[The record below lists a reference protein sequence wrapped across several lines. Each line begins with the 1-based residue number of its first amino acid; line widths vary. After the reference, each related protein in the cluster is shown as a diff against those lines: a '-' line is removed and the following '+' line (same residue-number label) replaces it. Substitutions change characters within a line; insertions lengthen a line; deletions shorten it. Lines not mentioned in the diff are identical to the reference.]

1 MADSVPIMLL
11 LVLCSRWEV
20 SRTAVFLRRKTDPWV
35 CFPFLVL
42 WILFLIDYFIW
53 YLDCL
58 INLLHSGVF
67 LASENTFIQSSSKGG
82 CTAVSFPSFIS
93 ALSKYVLLGTST
105 KQVCFCVSTSQMAQR
120 WSRIV
125 QSAVYYLLLCLVDQS
140 YGGNWLTLIIAPCWR
155 VTGRD
160 RWEESTD

>member
-1 MADSVPIMLL
+1 MYSSLLEKENRSFSLLSFSSSLNFVFNRLFYLILGLFDKPFTFWYIFSFRKYIYSVIFKRCLYCGKLSKLYFSPKYICLTWDIHQTSLL
-11 LVLCSRWEV
+11 LCIY
-20 SRTAVFLRRKTDPWV
+20 
-35 CFPFLVL
+35 FPDGPKRV
-42 WILFLIDYFIW
+42 
-53 YLDCL
+53 
-58 INLLHSGVF
+58 
-67 LASENTFIQSSSKGG
+67 E
-82 CTAVSFPSFIS
+82 
-93 ALSKYVLLGTST
+93 
-105 KQVCFCVSTSQMAQR
+105 